1 MRFDIEISE
10 MAQKQYDDI
19 LHYIAFELKNP
30 QAVKNIVEDFD
41 NALDQLENNAD
52 SFGFCNSKKLCD
64 MGFQKLPFRKHRY
77 IIVYRIKKD
86 KVIIDGI
93 YHELQDYENAI
104 N

>member
-41 NALDQLENNAD
+41 NALDKLENNAD
-52 SFGFCNSKKLCD
+52 SFGFCNSK
-64 MGFQKLPFRKHRY
+64 
-77 IIVYRIKKD
+77 
-86 KVIIDGI
+86 
-93 YHELQDYENAI
+93 
-104 N
+104 